1 MSFNSK
7 YIQNCTKFPTVSL
20 IFLPSIYFCISYMSV
35 CMLNGHFIATL
46 IKQNCSAA
54 FLHNVG
60 LFLVT
65 LFFTQ
70 CLHILASNCCCA
82 DSKKQTSTSK
92 VLHFL
97 SKLLNAFVIVEISF
111 HSHLCS
117 KHLFGWCC
125 EVKSP
130 WKWLKLITIQVE
142 LTSFH

>member
-1 MSFNSK
+1 
-7 YIQNCTKFPTVSL
+7 
-20 IFLPSIYFCISYMSV
+20 MSV

-46 IKQNCSAA
+46 IKQNCSAS
-54 FLHNVG
+54 FLHSAG

-70 CLHILASNCCCA
+70 CLHILPSNCCA
-82 DSKKQTSTSK
+82 DFKKQTSTSK

-117 KHLFGWCC
+117 KHFFLDGA
-125 EVKSP
+125 VK
-130 WKWLKLITIQVE
+130 LNL
-142 LTSFH
+142 LGNG